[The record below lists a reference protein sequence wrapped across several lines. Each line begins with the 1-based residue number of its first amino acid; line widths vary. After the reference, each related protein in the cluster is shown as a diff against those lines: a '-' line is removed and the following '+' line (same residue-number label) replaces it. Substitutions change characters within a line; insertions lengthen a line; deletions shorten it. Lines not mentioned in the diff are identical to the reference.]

1 MNQELINRLPSLKGR
16 TKAELLE
23 ILQREEFGYLPPA
36 PLSVTAEEIK
46 RDKRFFGGKAHL
58 ISLRLCVKADFGEFA
73 FPVYYTLPMKTEKP
87 VPAFIHVNFTDLVP
101 DKYQPTEEIVDQG
114 YATLTFCYKDVT
126 SDDGDYKNGLAG
138 VLYPD
143 GEPEGERMGKIA
155 MWAWAAMRVMD
166 YAMTLPELD
175 HGRISVVGHSRLGKT
190 ALLAGAMDERF
201 YCAFSND
208 SGCGGAAIAR
218 ENTGE
223 RVADICKLFPYWF
236 CRKYHTFAQNE
247 ESMPYDQHFLLAANY
262 PNRVYVASG
271 IEDTWACPPNEFLAC
286 VAAGE
291 YYREQGSVGFI
302 HEGDFPATEHP
313 LHEGR
318 IAYHVRE
325 GSHFLSRRDWNYFI
339 QYLNAQK

>member
-23 ILQREEFGYLPPA
+23 ILQREEFGYLPAA

-73 FPVYYTLPMKTEKP
+73 FPVYYTRPMKTEKP
-87 VPAFIHVNFTDLVP
+87 IPAFIHVNFTDLVP

-247 ESMPYDQHFLLAANY
+247 ESMPYDQHFLVAGSAPRY
-262 PNRVYVASG
+262 VYVASAQ
-271 IEDTWACPPNEFLAC
+271 EDIWSDPDTEYLSA

-291 YYREQGSVGFI
+291 VYERLGIKGLVHPDRYPVPDDSF
-302 HEGDFPATEHP
+302 HEGHV
-313 LHEGR
+313 G
-318 IAYHVRE
+318 YHRRS
-325 GSHFLSRRDWNYFI
+325 GTHYFSRTDWQQYMKFILS
-339 QYLNAQK
+339 K